1 MELKD
6 KVDKKK
12 KYMIYS
18 KGGDSRTLKKEV
30 ITADLV
36 VVGGGMSGVCA
47 AITAARQGLKVLLV
61 QDRSVLGGNASSEV
75 RLWILGATSHMGN
88 NNRWSREGGVIDEIL
103 VENVYRNPEGNAV
116 ILDMILL
123 DKVKQESNIRLLLNT
138 CVYEVRKEAG
148 EQIKSLGAFCSQN
161 SIQYEL
167 ISSLF
172 CDASGDGII
181 GFLSGAAFR
190 MGAESKEEFDEAM
203 APDTSYGELLGH
215 TLYFYTKDVGQSVS
229 YTPPA
234 FAMDV
239 TEEIPRF
246 KNFNA
251 REHGCKLW
259 WVEYGGRL
267 DTVHDTE
274 EIKWELWKVIYG
286 VWDYIKNSG
295 QFPEA
300 DTLTLE
306 WVGMVPGKRES
317 RRFEGDYILTQ
328 KDVIEQRQHLD
339 AVAYGG
345 WSIDLHPADGVFSDR
360 QPCNQ
365 WHSKGIFHIPYRCL
379 YSHNIQN
386 LFLAGRIISVSHVAF
401 GATRVMATCAYVAQA
416 VAVAAKLC
424 AHYQLVPRELGQP
437 HYMAE
442 LQKELQRSGQYI
454 PGSHLSDHNDLVQQ
468 AELTASSNL
477 GFKGFSKEN
486 LLWKGLN
493 ISAAQLIPTVADTL
507 PIFLLD
513 IEAIQ
518 PTILE
523 VELRASKRKGD
534 FTPDQTLAKKQIPVK
549 FGFQTLRLDFNLEIK
564 DDQYLF
570 LTFLQNENI
579 RLAYTSQRISGL
591 LSVFNGVNKAVSNH
605 GKQVAPAGSGV
616 DSFEFWTPQRR
627 PEGHNLALQL
637 SSELPVFDVGNVR
650 NGVDRPTIRP
660 NVWVAATEDK
670 DPMILIKWT
679 HKKSVRRIEINFD
692 TDWDHAM
699 ESVLMTHP
707 ETVMP
712 FCVRNYRIEDGKG
725 TIIYTKRANFQT
737 RNVIELLE
745 PCVTEQLIIR
755 LEHPSSDVPAAVFAI
770 RCYE

>member
-1 MELKD
+1 
-6 KVDKKK
+6 
-12 KYMIYS
+12 MIYS
-18 KGGDSRTLKKEV
+18 KGGTSRVLKKEI
-30 ITADLV
+30 ITADLTI
-36 VVGGGMSGVCA
+36 VGGGMSGVCA
-47 AITAARQGLKVLLV
+47 AITAARQGLNVVLV

-138 CVYEVRKEAG
+138 SVHEVQKDGNEI
-148 EQIKSLGAFCSQN
+148 IKSVHAFCSQN
-161 SIQYEL
+161 STQYEL
-167 ISSLF
+167 VSPLF
-172 CDASGDGII
+172 CDASGDGIV

-190 MGAESKEEFDEAM
+190 MGAESREEFDEPM

-215 TLYFYTKDVGQSVS
+215 TLYFYTKDVEKPVS

-239 TEEIPRF
+239 TKEIPRF

-251 REHGCKLW
+251 KEHGCKLW

-328 KDVIEQRQHLD
+328 KDVVEQRQYPD

-416 VAVAAKLC
+416 VAVAAQLC
-424 AHYQLVPRELGQP
+424 IRHQLMPRQIGQD
-437 HYMAE
+437 HYMVE
-442 LQKELQRSGQYI
+442 LQKELQKSGQYI
-454 PGSHLSDHNDLVQQ
+454 PGSKLSDDDDLVQQ
-468 AELTASSNL
+468 AELTVSSTL
-477 GFKGFSKEN
+477 AFKGFSSEN
-486 LLWKGLN
+486 LVWKDLE
-493 ISAAQLIPTVADTL
+493 ISAAQLLPVVVGAL
-507 PIFLLD
+507 PIFLLEV
-513 IEAIQ
+513 EAIKQ
-518 PTILE
+518 TTLNVE
-523 VELRASKRKGD
+523 VRASKRRGG
-534 FTPDQTLAKKQIPVK
+534 FTPDKTLAKKHIALK
-549 FGFQTLRLDFNLEIK
+549 EGFHTLSLDFELEV
-564 DDQYLF
+564 DQDQYIF
-570 LTFLQNENI
+570 LTFLQNTDI
-579 RLAYTSQRISGL
+579 RLAYSNQRISGL
-591 LSVFNGVNKAVSNH
+591 LSVFNGVNKAVSNN
-605 GKQVAPAGSGV
+605 GKQEALPESGV

-627 PEGHNLALQL
+627 PEGHNLALGL
-637 SSELPVFDVGNVR
+637 SSVLSVFDIQNVR
-650 NGVDRPTIRP
+650 NGIDRPTIQP
-660 NVWVAATEDK
+660 NAWVAAVD
-670 DPMILIKWT
+670 DNSPMISIKWSREQT
-679 HKKSVRRIEINFD
+679 IRRIQINFD

-707 ETVMP
+707 EKAMP
-712 FCVRNYRIEDGKG
+712 FCVRNYRIEDGQGKV
-725 TIIYTKRANFQT
+725 IYTGRENFRT
-737 RNVIELLE
+737 RNVIELQE
-745 PCVTEQLIIR
+745 PCVTDKMTIH
-755 LEHPSSDVPAAVFAI
+755 LEHPSSDVPAAVFAV